1 MHRALGTCWTWQ
13 DPRCYQLSTA
23 RAYQSLGE
31 DQRRLLRE
39 KREELVRKGRTLPED
54 PIERQRIG
62 AAMMRASKANIQKI
76 SDVLETEMILGS
88 ASRKEED
95 KQLMD
100 MFASSGMWLCN
111 ICKTPQVSYAALM

>member
-1 MHRALGTCWTWQ
+1 M
-13 DPRCYQLSTA
+13 
-23 RAYQSLGE
+23 GE

-100 MFASSGMWLCN
+100 MFASSGM
-111 ICKTPQVSYAALM
+111 